1 MMPATHVE
9 AFLTAFAKLKEH
21 VIWKWELNDS
31 SIVVPRNVK
40 LVAWLPQQDILG
52 HAAIRAFITHGGLL
66 STEEA
71 VYHGVP
77 IIGIPM
83 FGDQHWNVRQ
93 AEEKGFG
100 IQLEFH
106 ETADTDKISSSIQ
119 NILQQRLTVCR
130 ILILVLHHL
139 VLF

>member
-1 MMPATHVE
+1 MPAKHVE
-9 AFLTAFAKLKEH
+9 AFLISFAKLEER

-31 SIVVPRNVK
+31 SMVVPNNVK

-52 HAAIRAFITHGGLL
+52 HQAIRAFITHGGLL

-93 AEEKGFG
+93 AEENGFG
-100 IQLEFH
+100 IQMQFH
-106 ETADTDKISSSIQ
+106 ATADSDEISNSIRR
-119 NILQQRLTVCR
+119 ILQKGLVVCLSHKNFRLVS
-130 ILILVLHHL
+130 LY
-139 VLF
+139 